1 MIWANRAVSKIG
13 SLSRILS
20 GIRLLL
26 IFGKSVWIKQL
37 NAIYIEKIRWS
48 PHMEEFF
55 IQFEATIVHYVSEQ
69 NLSIEIM
76 LCHKDRL
83 LAKNTNQVLD
93 A

>member
-1 MIWANRAVSKIG
+1 
-13 SLSRILS
+13 
-20 GIRLLL
+20 
-26 IFGKSVWIKQL
+26 
-37 NAIYIEKIRWS
+37 
-48 PHMEEFF
+48 MEEFF